1 MAHPSGKEKTDEG
14 KALMLTRTTV
24 ISVSVAAVVALGTPA
39 QAAVRPASAPAT
51 HTAAQV
57 TTTIK
62 VTTYNSS
69 YHLSA
74 KTAPRGVVIFKV
86 TNKAIFGHDFSIN
99 GHTTKVLK
107 TGQSANL
114 RVTFLKPGHYVYK
127 DTMDHHAQW
136 GDIGGFTIT

>member
-1 MAHPSGKEKTDEG
+1 MNT
-14 KALMLTRTTV
+14 KALTLAGLCV
-24 ISVSVAAVVALGTPA
+24 LAAALALPAGGAAGTPPTL
-39 QAAVRPASAPAT
+39 RPR
-51 HTAAQV
+51 TAALA

-74 KTAPRGVVIFKV
+74 RTAPPGVVIFKV
-86 TNKAIFGHDFSIN
+86 TNKAVFGHDFSIN
-99 GHTTKVLK
+99 GHTTRVLK
-107 TGQSANL
+107 TGQSATL

>member
-1 MAHPSGKEKTDEG
+1 MKGKSVLPICAMT
-14 KALMLTRTTV
+14 
-24 ISVSVAAVVALGTPA
+24 VSVFVTAVVAVGIPA
-39 QAAVRPASAPAT
+39 QAALRPASAHAT
-51 HTAAQV
+51 NKAAVV

-62 VTTYNSS
+62 VTTFNSS
-69 YHLSA
+69 FHLSA

-86 TNKAIFGHDFSIN
+86 TNKAVFGHDFSID

-107 TGQSANL
+107 KGQSATL

-127 DTMDHHAQW
+127 DTVDHHVRW